1 MQTFGEKNNEKT
13 VKKSES
19 KIIVA
24 GERRG
29 SNASRRK
36 SMISIA
42 GNIARYF
49 DIFFLSISVTF
60 FSKLSLK
67 KSGTDLNKSEDDEDL
82 PEATDASIR
91 EMNSPELA
99 YNIIGVIV
107 SLAVGGVQPLFA
119 IMFSE
124 ILRQYSIHFFQ
135 VYS

>member
-49 DIFFLSISVTF
+49 DHFVLNRSLWLQIIS
-60 FSKLSLK
+60 
-67 KSGTDLNKSEDDEDL
+67 
-82 PEATDASIR
+82 
-91 EMNSPELA
+91 
-99 YNIIGVIV
+99 
-107 SLAVGGVQPLFA
+107 Q
-119 IMFSE
+119 
-124 ILRQYSIHFFQ
+124 
-135 VYS
+135 

>member
-1 MQTFGEKNNEKT
+1 MQTFGDKNDEKT

-49 DIFFLSISVTF
+49 DHFL
-60 FSKLSLK
+60 
-67 KSGTDLNKSEDDEDL
+67 LNCS
-82 PEATDASIR
+82 A
-91 EMNSPELA
+91 
-99 YNIIGVIV
+99 
-107 SLAVGGVQPLFA
+107 
-119 IMFSE
+119 
-124 ILRQYSIHFFQ
+124 
-135 VYS
+135 